1 MNPPIPDPFSGPP
14 PRPTPLPIGPR
25 PPALKTFISLELL
38 LVVVGVVYCD
48 GTMTETSVAADLA
61 AYAVLS
67 AIWLAFLWALWNG
80 RNWGRIA
87 VMIGCVLSVLS
98 LPTIGSDTPLQQV
111 FTVLNAIFGAIW
123 FWWLRSPAV
132 VAFYK
137 GIVK

>member
-1 MNPPIPDPFSGPP
+1 
-14 PRPTPLPIGPR
+14 
-25 PPALKTFISLELL
+25 
-38 LVVVGVVYCD
+38 
-48 GTMTETSVAADLA
+48 MTETSVAADLA